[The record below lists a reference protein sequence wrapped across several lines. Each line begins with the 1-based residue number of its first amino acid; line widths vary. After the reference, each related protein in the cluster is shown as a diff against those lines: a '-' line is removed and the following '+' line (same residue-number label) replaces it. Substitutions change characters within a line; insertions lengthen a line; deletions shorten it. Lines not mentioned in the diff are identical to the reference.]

1 MRMSSDTDRKVTE
14 VVGASEVASSSHS
27 APKQNLGDPDLAYNF
42 LANVHASD
50 DAAAQ
55 VDLKRLRRKIDWYIV
70 PIMFLCYTMQ
80 FVDKVSL
87 NVSCTAF
94 HCANRTC

>member
-1 MRMSSDTDRKVTE
+1 MSSDTDRNLTE
-14 VVGASEVASSSHS
+14 VVGISDVASSSYS
-27 APKQNLGDPDLAYNF
+27 APKQKLSDPDLAYNF
-42 LANVHASD
+42 LANVNASD
-50 DAAAQ
+50 DAAAR

-87 NVSCTAF
+87 NVSCTGLPDMNGLAD
-94 HCANRTC
+94 